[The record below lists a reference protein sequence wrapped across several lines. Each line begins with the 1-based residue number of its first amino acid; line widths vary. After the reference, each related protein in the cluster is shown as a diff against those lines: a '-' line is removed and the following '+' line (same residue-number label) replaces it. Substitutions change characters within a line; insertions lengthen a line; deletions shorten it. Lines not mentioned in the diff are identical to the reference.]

1 MTTAVARRRNAAGL
15 GKISTTSA
23 RRLIS
28 LLSRSIGLFDHIFCQ
43 CAFGNAVNASTS
55 VLAWLIMSATFG
67 KLPANVSA
75 TRSHWAATSVGSV
88 WAKIVLTAAVTA
100 GACLAATAVCR

>member
-1 MTTAVARRRNAAGL
+1 MTTAVARRRNASGL

-28 LLSRSIGLFDHIFCQ
+28 LLSRSMGLLDQIFCQ
-43 CAFGNAVNASTS
+43 WVWGKAVKASTS
-55 VLAWLIMSATFG
+55 VLASSIIAATFG
-67 KLPANVSA
+67 KLPERVSA
-75 TRSHWAATSVGSV
+75 TWSHWAATSAGSV

-100 GACLAATAVCR
+100 GACLVA